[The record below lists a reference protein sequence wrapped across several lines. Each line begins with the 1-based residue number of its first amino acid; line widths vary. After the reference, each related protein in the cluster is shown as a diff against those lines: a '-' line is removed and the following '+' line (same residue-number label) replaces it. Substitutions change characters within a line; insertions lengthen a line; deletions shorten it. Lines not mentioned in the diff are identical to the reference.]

1 MYFFHSTFF
10 EIVSLKFHASS
21 ELCEFISSEFSGVH
35 TIQYSVN
42 WTRYFTKGCKIR
54 FCKKWHLPDIY
65 SDSQPSIA
73 ASQNQISPGDENVK
87 EFLPEAKNVQ
97 ISLRG
102 RKRSPKIRSDNPAGT
117 LVSNYQWFS
126 KLFCEHSVK
135 PSSSNENQLYD
146 VNPSLY
152 IHTYIYLIY
161 LYILMYYVYI

>member
-1 MYFFHSTFF
+1 MCSQQQHWDFDCKVYFFYIEFF
-10 EIVSLKFHASS
+10 ESVSLKYHASS

-35 TIQYSVN
+35 TVQYSVN
-42 WTRYFTKGCKIR
+42 WTRYFTKGGKIR

-73 ASQNQISPGDENVK
+73 ASQNQISPGNENVK

-126 KLFCEHSVK
+126 KLFCEHSEAPLPPMK
-135 PSSSNENQLYD
+135 NSF
-146 VNPSLY
+146 
-152 IHTYIYLIY
+152 T
-161 LYILMYYVYI
+161 M